1 MLTFSFIFCL
11 IRLIHF
17 SATLDNTITMGTF
30 VSGSQN
36 INQASKFT
44 SPYMIGAR
52 DSLAMVY
59 HPNNTLLLF
68 GGEDQSNGIY

>member
-1 MLTFSFIFCL
+1 
-11 IRLIHF
+11 
-17 SATLDNTITMGTF
+17 MGTF

-68 GGEDQSNGIY
+68 GGEDQSNALLNELWEFNINTSKWSFIW